1 MVLFNEVRALAET
14 SQEAFTHFYD
24 IMSRKDSAAKDV
36 LYICS
41 TTKVADE
48 VFSDIARGCLES
60 KISKNQRRIEMPD
73 GSNIYVHPIM
83 MLSPWLPGHRFKNII
98 FDR

>member
-14 SQEAFTHFYD
+14 SQEAFEYFYN
-24 IMSRKDSAAKDV
+24 ITSCKDSSARDI

-41 TTKVADE
+41 TAEAANE
-48 VFSDIARGCLES
+48 VFSDIVRNHLGV
-60 KISKNQRRIEMPD
+60 KIFKNQRRIEMPD

-83 MLSPWLPGHRFKNII
+83 MLSPWLPGRRFKNII
-98 FDR
+98 FER